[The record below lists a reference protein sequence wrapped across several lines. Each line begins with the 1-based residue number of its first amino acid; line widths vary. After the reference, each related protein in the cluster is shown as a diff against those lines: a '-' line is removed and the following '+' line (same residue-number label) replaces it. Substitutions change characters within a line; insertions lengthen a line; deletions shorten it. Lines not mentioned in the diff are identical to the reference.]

1 MQYIYFGTLFAAT
14 LTYLLIGLLLF
25 LQRKKGE
32 RSRKILAG
40 MMFLSVLNY
49 IGVITSFLKDPL
61 CNTDSIMQVPF
72 LLIGIFVVTIYV
84 IYPIEVISPGW
95 LTWKRLSK
103 IYMPIIGLFLFY
115 RLTLWLGVEYT
126 SYLTMKEMVKDIWT
140 FQVIF
145 RMVLVLLIFLPVV
158 LLYYIPYTRR
168 YNNTDHKWTQG
179 YIAAVM
185 INMAAYL
192 YVNTNDTFLVCS
204 LYVVISIA
212 CSLYIAYQ
220 ELYVRLI
227 NCSDDIPLSEDA
239 FEELSPANPELTIA
253 AEADVANADSNRAP
267 LFYKLEEYMNT
278 TKAWRNPDLM
288 VADLTKELYTN
299 RNFLREAIQQQ
310 GYINYNSYINT
321 KRIEDFIRITQQQK
335 DTNYTQT
342 FFNVGFRSKTTAL
355 RNFKEITGAIPTEY
369 FKVCDER
376 K

>member
-158 LLYYIPYTRR
+158 LLYYTPSADTTIPT
-168 YNNTDHKWTQG
+168 
-179 YIAAVM
+179 
-185 INMAAYL
+185 
-192 YVNTNDTFLVCS
+192 TNG
-204 LYVVISIA
+204 
-212 CSLYIAYQ
+212 
-220 ELYVRLI
+220 R
-227 NCSDDIPLSEDA
+227 
-239 FEELSPANPELTIA
+239 
-253 AEADVANADSNRAP
+253 
-267 LFYKLEEYMNT
+267 
-278 TKAWRNPDLM
+278 
-288 VADLTKELYTN
+288 
-299 RNFLREAIQQQ
+299 
-310 GYINYNSYINT
+310 
-321 KRIEDFIRITQQQK
+321 K
-335 DTNYTQT
+335 DT
-342 FFNVGFRSKTTAL
+342 L
-355 RNFKEITGAIPTEY
+355 RL
-369 FKVCDER
+369 
-376 K
+376 

>member
-1 MQYIYFGTLFAAT
+1 
-14 LTYLLIGLLLF
+14 
-25 LQRKKGE
+25 
-32 RSRKILAG
+32 
-40 MMFLSVLNY
+40 
-49 IGVITSFLKDPL
+49 
-61 CNTDSIMQVPF
+61 
-72 LLIGIFVVTIYV
+72 
-84 IYPIEVISPGW
+84 
-95 LTWKRLSK
+95 
-103 IYMPIIGLFLFY
+103 
-115 RLTLWLGVEYT
+115 
-126 SYLTMKEMVKDIWT
+126 
-140 FQVIF
+140 
-145 RMVLVLLIFLPVV
+145 
-158 LLYYIPYTRR
+158 
-168 YNNTDHKWTQG
+168 
-179 YIAAVM
+179 M

-192 YVNTNDTFLVCS
+192 YVNANDTFLVCS
-204 LYVVISIA
+204 LYVVISIS

-253 AEADVANADSNRAP
+253 AEADAANADSNRAP